1 VISKVAYL
9 IPICL
14 YPFISFAQVI
24 YDGDTAVNKLLLRAY
39 SDSILNNSQKDLN
52 IQFFHHARLN
62 LARPFGQNDGAMKQ
76 LKGQQHIAG
85 LHVSGEAK
93 HVEWSM
99 MPQFCVEAPFRE
111 KIRSTPQLE
120 SSTLAFK
127 NKIFNFRF
135 SNAPFV
141 WGVSHIDHLMMG
153 FNAPGFKH
161 IGLRSEKPLN
171 IILGKLKFDL
181 VAGKLDPAVSGG
193 DNENAVNST
202 LNTSP
207 DLGNRFFNGISVSL
221 QPAFFKN
228 SELGII
234 RQYQLPRNDLDY
246 IPGIVNRYLPV
257 LSGITKKSIGG
268 TLEDSVRR
276 DQQIAFFYILQIPT
290 QKARLSIEYGWNDHK
305 WHLRDLLLSWPHSAA
320 YIISFKK
327 LFTTSKGYDDLVV
340 EYVNMKQQLEYTVRD
355 AGDWYVHGSS
365 PLGFTHKGQ
374 VLGVA
379 APNGIG
385 VNKLHASFRRNIR
398 LFSMGIGY
406 SLIKNDH
413 SYLAQTIWTDHV
425 FRMSIIHRVRNYC
438 FRFES
443 NFVHAN
449 GYEFKKNR
457 NWSSLQTNFSVYYKL
472 Q

>member
-1 VISKVAYL
+1 ML
-9 IPICL
+9 IKL
-14 YPFISFAQVI
+14 FHTLLFLFLFHFSFSQVI
-24 YDGDTAVNKLLLRAY
+24 YDGDTAINKSLLGAY
-39 SDSILNNSQKDLN
+39 SDSIFKNSQKDLS

-85 LHVSGEAK
+85 LQVSGEAK
-93 HVEWSM
+93 HVEWSL
-99 MPQFCVEAPFRE
+99 MPQFFVQAPFRE
-111 KIRSTPQLE
+111 KLKPTLQLA
-120 SSTLAFK
+120 SSTFALK
-127 NKIFNFRF
+127 NKLFNFRF

-141 WGVSHIDHLMMG
+141 WGGSHIDHLMMG
-153 FNAPGFKH
+153 FNAPGFRH
-161 IGLRSEKPLN
+161 VGLRSAKPLN
-171 IILGKLKFDL
+171 IFLGKLKFDL
-181 VAGKLDPAVSGG
+181 VAGKLDPAAIGEM
-193 DNENAVNST
+193 NENGASST
-202 LNTSP
+202 FNISP
-207 DLGNRFFNGISVSL
+207 DLGIRYFNGISLSL

-234 RQYQLPRNDLDY
+234 RQYQLPRNDLAY
-246 IPGIVNRYLPV
+246 IPDIMNRYLPV

-276 DQQIAFFYILQIPT
+276 DQQIAFFYTLHIPT

-305 WHLRDLLLSWPHSAA
+305 WHFRDLLLSWPHSAA

-327 LFTTSKGYDDLVV
+327 LFKTSKGYDDLVV
-340 EYVNMKQQLEYTVRD
+340 DYVNMKQQLEYSVRD
-355 AGDWYVHGSS
+355 AGDWYEHTVSN
-365 PLGFTHKGQ
+365 LGFTQRGQ

-379 APNGIG
+379 SSNGIG
-385 VNKLHASFRRNIR
+385 VNKLHMSFRRNMK
-398 LFSMGIGY
+398 LFSIGIGY

-425 FRMSIIHRVRNYC
+425 FRTTMIHRVRNYY

-449 GYEFKKNR
+449 GYEFKQNR

>member
-1 VISKVAYL
+1 MLVKVNYL
-9 IPICL
+9 IPIFL

-24 YDGDTAVNKLLLRAY
+24 YDGDTAVNKWLLSPY
-39 SDSILNNSQKDLN
+39 SDSILNYSQKDLS

-85 LHVSGEAK
+85 LQVSGEAK
-93 HVEWSM
+93 QVEWSI
-99 MPQFCVEAPFRE
+99 MPQFFVQVPFRE
-111 KIRSTPQLE
+111 KARSTPQLA
-120 SSTLAFK
+120 SSTVAFK
-127 NKIFNFRF
+127 NKLFNFRF

-141 WGVSHIDHLMMG
+141 WGGSHIDHLMMG
-153 FNAPGFKH
+153 FNAPGFRH
-161 IGLRSEKPLN
+161 IGLRSAKPLN
-171 IILGKLKFDL
+171 IFLGKLKFDL
-181 VAGKLDPAVSGG
+181 VVGKLDPAAIGEM
-193 DNENAVNST
+193 NENGVYLP
-202 LNTSP
+202 LNISP
-207 DLGNRFFNGISVSL
+207 DLLRRYFNGISLSL

-246 IPGIVNRYLPV
+246 IPGIMNRYLPV

-268 TLEDSVRR
+268 TMEDSVNR
-276 DQQIAFFYILQIPT
+276 DQQLAFFYILQIPT

-340 EYVNMKQQLEYTVRD
+340 EYVNMKQQLEYSVRD
-355 AGDWYVHGSS
+355 AGDWYLHGSS

-379 APNGIG
+379 ASNGIG
-385 VNKLHASFRRNIR
+385 VNKLHISFRRNIK
-398 LFSMGIGY
+398 LFSIGIGY
-406 SLIKNDH
+406 SMIKNDH

-425 FRMSIIHRVRNYC
+425 FRTTIIHRVRNYC

-449 GYEFKKNR
+449 GYEFKTNR

-472 Q
+472 

>member
-1 VISKVAYL
+1 MLRKVVYL
-9 IPICL
+9 IPIYL

-24 YDGDTAVNKLLLRAY
+24 YDGDTAVNKMLLSAY
-39 SDSILNNSQKDLN
+39 SDSILNYSQKDLS

-85 LHVSGEAK
+85 LQVSGEAK
-93 HVEWSM
+93 HVEWSI
-99 MPQFCVEAPFRE
+99 MPQFFFQAPFRG
-111 KIRSTPQLE
+111 KTRSTPQLA

-127 NKIFNFRF
+127 NKLLNFRF

-141 WGVSHIDHLMMG
+141 WGGSHIDHLMMG
-153 FNAPGFKH
+153 FNAPGFSH
-161 IGLRSEKPLN
+161 VGLRSAKPLN
-171 IILGKLKFDL
+171 IFLGKLKFDL
-181 VAGKLDPAVSGG
+181 VAGKLDPAAIGEM
-193 DNENAVNST
+193 NENGVY
-202 LNTSP
+202 LPLIISP
-207 DLGNRFFNGISVSL
+207 DLLRRYFNGISISL

-234 RQYQLPRNDLDY
+234 RQYQLPRNELAY
-246 IPGIVNRYLPV
+246 IPDIMNRYLPV

-268 TLEDSVRR
+268 TLEDLVRR
-276 DQQIAFFYILQIPT
+276 DQQLAFFYILQIPT

-327 LFTTSKGYDDLVV
+327 LFKTSKGYDDLVV
-340 EYVNMKQQLEYTVRD
+340 EYVNMKQQLEYSVRN
-355 AGDWYVHGSS
+355 AGDWYGHSDS
-365 PLGFTHKGQ
+365 PLGFTQKGQ

-379 APNGIG
+379 GSNGTG
-385 VNKLHASFRRNIR
+385 VNKLHISFRRNMK
-398 LFSMGIGY
+398 LFSTGIGY

-425 FRMSIIHRVRNYC
+425 FRMTMIHSVRNYC

-443 NFVHAN
+443 ILVHAN